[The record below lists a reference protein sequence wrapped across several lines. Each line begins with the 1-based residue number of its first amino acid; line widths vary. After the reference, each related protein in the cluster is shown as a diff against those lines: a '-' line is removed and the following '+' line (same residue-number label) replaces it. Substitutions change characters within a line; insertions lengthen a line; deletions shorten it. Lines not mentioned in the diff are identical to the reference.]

1 MVEESK
7 IRIDQAQI
15 FLAPF
20 DESFVD
26 IDPYIAAWLRI
37 LLEELPRH
45 SAAAAPEIEDGLV
58 RFKRNVESCI
68 HRGAAGIFVV
78 CGIRRPDPRPEFEGR

>member
-37 LLEELPRH
+37 LLE
-45 SAAAAPEIEDGLV
+45 
-58 RFKRNVESCI
+58 
-68 HRGAAGIFVV
+68 
-78 CGIRRPDPRPEFEGR
+78 